1 MYIKYDEYEMLE
13 VFNSEPISVGSVEEG
28 ELIYSYKDNQ
38 DFLVTLFINV
48 YAQLAELTISYRENI
63 VFNSNIKEVKTIEK
77 VEGALIIDSSD
88 EKRIKLKFYPQVGVE
103 LLND

>member
-13 VFNSEPISVGSVEEG
+13 LFNSEPISIGSVEEG

-38 DFLVTLFINV
+38 DFSITLFMNV
-48 YAQLAELTISYRENI
+48 YAQLAELTLSYKENI
-63 VFNSNIKEVKTIEK
+63 VFNSNIKDVRAIKK
-77 VEGALIIDSSD
+77 VEGALIIESSD
-88 EKRIKLKFYPQVGVE
+88 EKRIKLKFYPQIGVE

>member
-28 ELIYSYKDNQ
+28 ELIYLYKDNQ
-38 DFLVTLFINV
+38 DFSVTLFMNV
-48 YAQLAELTISYRENI
+48 YAQLAELTISYKENI

>member
-38 DFLVTLFINV
+38 DFSVTLFMNV
-48 YAQLAELTISYRENI
+48 YAQLAELTISYKENI
-63 VFNSNIKEVKTIEK
+63 VFTSNIKEVKTIEK